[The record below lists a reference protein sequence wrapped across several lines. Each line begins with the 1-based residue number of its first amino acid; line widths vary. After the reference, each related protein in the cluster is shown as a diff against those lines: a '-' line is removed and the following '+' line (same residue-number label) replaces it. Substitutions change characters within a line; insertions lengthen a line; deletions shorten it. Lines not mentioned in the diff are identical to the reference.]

1 MPKICEEKVAEQFDV
16 QEKELVSQYSF
27 LGHVLA
33 KRSAQGLKNGAHCQ
47 WRALGCKRMG
57 RLSHRVGRGRFL
69 YISFEGGYSYARKSL
84 DILAAATAFVPS
96 HVESPSIFV

>member
-33 KRSAQGLKNGAHCQ
+33 KRSAQGLKNGAIASGEP
-47 WRALGCKRMG
+47 WDAKEWED
-57 RLSHRVGRGRFL
+57 FL
-69 YISFEGGYSYARKSL
+69 TG
-84 DILAAATAFVPS
+84 
-96 HVESPSIFV
+96 